1 VLRRDNDVVMP
12 RVRPGLV
19 AWTVPAVCAA
29 LVAGAVLLDR
39 RNGTDVLGDVEV
51 LINAPLSLGFAV
63 VGALVVSRRP
73 DQGLAWLYLGGALA
87 MATTLFVLVYAQYGL
102 MTKPGDV
109 PGATFAAWMS
119 AWVWALGFAPLFT
132 LGLLLYPDSRLPGR
146 RWRWAAGASA
156 LAIGCLALNGAFA
169 AGPLVNHPTTD
180 NPIGLEWAAPAL
192 RLLEWLGYPLMLT
205 GLTTGVAALAVRWRR
220 APAEGVERRQIALP
234 LVPAA
239 CVCLALLSEL
249 LVGDETSSGLAI
261 VLVTLTIASVPFTIG
276 VAILR
281 HHLYDIDIVL
291 NRALVYVG
299 LTLGVIALYAAIL
312 WALGRQL
319 GGSGSTGI
327 IATGVVAALVLPL
340 RTALQRLVDRAM
352 YGDRGDPYV
361 ALSRLTARL
370 QGAAEPGEALIAIA
384 DAIAASLRLPY
395 VEVETADGLR
405 ASSGTPGSVPL
416 TEWPLT
422 HLGEHV
428 GRLLVEGRD
437 GRPLSPRDE
446 ALLTELARPAGAAVF
461 AASLADALRAS
472 RTGLVQAREEERRR
486 LRRDLHDGLGPT
498 LAGMGLGLDVASG
511 LIDRD
516 PAGAKDLLAD
526 LKREAV
532 EAVDDIRSLVYDL
545 RPPALDELGL
555 VAALRQQA
563 ERLSLRSPGLDVIID
578 AAPALPRLSA
588 ATEVAAYR
596 IAMEAVSNTAR
607 HAQATHCRVYL
618 RTEDDR
624 LRLEVMD
631 DGIGITEGTR
641 AGVGIAA
648 MRERAAEIGG
658 QCRVGMDGAA
668 GSSVVALL
676 PLERA

>member
-1 VLRRDNDVVMP
+1 M
-12 RVRPGLV
+12 
-19 AWTVPAVCAA
+19 
-29 LVAGAVLLDR
+29 
-39 RNGTDVLGDVEV
+39 
-51 LINAPLSLGFAV
+51 
-63 VGALVVSRRP
+63 
-73 DQGLAWLYLGGALA
+73 
-87 MATTLFVLVYAQYGL
+87 
-102 MTKPGDV
+102 
-109 PGATFAAWMS
+109 PGATAAAWVS

-146 RWRWAAGASA
+146 RWRWAAGASVV
-156 LAIGCLALNGAFA
+156 AILCLALSGAFA
-169 AGPLVNHPTTD
+169 AGPLENHPTVD
-180 NPIGLEWAAPAL
+180 NPVGLEWAEPIL
-192 RLLEWLGYPLMLT
+192 RRLEWAGFPLMLV
-205 GLTTGVAALAVRWRR
+205 GLVSGVAALAVRWRR
-220 APAEGVERRQIALP
+220 APAEGVQRRQIVLL

-239 CVCLALLSEL
+239 CVCVALLSEL
-249 LVGDETSSGLAI
+249 LVGDETSSWPAVVVVTVAI
-261 VLVTLTIASVPFTIG
+261 SSVPFTIG
-276 VAILR
+276 FAILR

-299 LTLGVIALYAAIL
+299 MTLGVIALYAAVV

-319 GGSGSTGI
+319 GSGSTSI

-352 YGDRGDPYV
+352 YGERGDPYA
-361 ALSRLTARL
+361 ALSRLTATL
-370 QGAAEPGEALIAIA
+370 QGASEPGESLSAVAEAIA
-384 DAIAASLRLPY
+384 VSLRLPY
-395 VEVETADGLR
+395 VAVETTDGLR
-405 ASSGTPGSVPL
+405 ASSGAPGSVPA

-422 HLGEHV
+422 HLGEQV

-437 GRPLSPRDE
+437 GRPLSVRDE
-446 ALLTELARPAGAAVF
+446 ALLAELARPAGAAVF
-461 AASLADALRAS
+461 AANLADALRAS

-498 LAGMGLGLDVASG
+498 LAGVGLGLDVASG

-516 PAGAKDLLAD
+516 PAGAKILLAD

-532 EAVDDIRSLVYDL
+532 GAVDDIRRLVYDL

-563 ERLSLRSPGLDVIID
+563 ERLSMRNPGLDVSID

-607 HAQATHCRVYL
+607 HAKATHCRVYL

-631 DGIGITEGTR
+631 DGIGIAEDTR
-641 AGVGIAA
+641 SGVGIAA

-658 QCRVGMDGAA
+658 QCRVGRDGAA